1 MTRQPNVARRR
12 SRPSLSEVSLARARW
27 QTPEP
32 DDARARSMRPLV
44 RAQTLG
50 AAALLVGAQRLDP
63 SAGTI
68 FALLLRVLYGAG
80 CTVAREILLR
90 TLWHGQAETRQRAN
104 LRQALYKLRQMGVQI
119 GLEGDVVT
127 LDALQIAPVFA
138 THRTGPRFEQD
149 VTLGHEPFGLFLP
162 GFRTG
167 WAEYD
172 EWLDVVRESVHADVR
187 RVLVEQLRNRRA
199 RADWMGADAIARWL
213 LQFDPLNE
221 EATLTT
227 AECSALNGSKA
238 EAVAMLDRYLAEL
251 GPDAGD
257 LRLQATLLRRRIS
270 EPHGKQRVSFAPT
283 ERHFIGR
290 EELMAELTL
299 AMRRAKWHDGSATL
313 LHGPPGMG
321 KTRVTQELAKVAVL
335 EGFRVVSVSCRESDQ
350 QRPLSVFLELVPE
363 LLEMPGAMGCS
374 PESMAVL
381 RRLVDEDEHADVQSS
396 TVSRTPSNSR
406 VCTDPSSF
414 PLPSRIRQAI
424 SDLVSGLCFENPILL
439 VFDDVQKMDDES
451 HYILRE
457 LCRGASNARLFVLLT
472 SREGRSSRQAGWI
485 APETRSIPLAPLS
498 AESCAS
504 LADAIGFDVNASFD
518 EALRAWFVNASEGTP
533 LYLRALV
540 GHWIE
545 TGVAGGVPPTLANL
559 IEQRLMSLSSDAL
572 RTTQVAS
579 LLGRHANA
587 MNICAILE
595 LSTTRM
601 LSAFDELVEIG
612 ACTESAGVLR
622 FHELFAQGAVSKL
635 AASSTQLVHGRIAA
649 LLQEDRFVGDESIV
663 ADTVVHL
670 RKSGVP
676 EMLGRYALQ
685 SSLELLKRGMPHRA
699 LAVCEAAIAHVSPT
713 SIRDSI
719 QRVQLQ
725 SLHLAGHHSKLFV
738 KLPVTLGPSDYDPE
752 WDEGHA
758 EELITVLDSTRHSTD
773 FEDFAEAAARAT
785 LLAESRTIS
794 AELRARAATV
804 ALRLSGNVELND
816 VPTRAFEAGLR
827 AAAACEQTEL
837 VKNELR
843 MFFHSSFGAF
853 AEGAEAARWIC
864 DNISLYE
871 SRTVQ
876 TTMLSYIAY
885 ALRVNGEPVAAK
897 QLYLNTLE
905 RAGAAEMHSAAAYV
919 AWNLS
924 LIEFDWTG
932 DLAAAAHW
940 ISIALSHCRSD
951 DQDRCRAVVQQNQ
964 VRLAIVRG
972 ELEEA
977 QCRLSELRAQSW
989 SSGIPVR
996 TAYPLAM
1003 ALGTAVLSGSVD
1015 QTEELLSEAIRIHRL
1030 TRAMNGQDFL
1040 THQIWRALRML
1051 GRAEDAQEVLLDYLA
1066 NHRRGGPQIPNY
1078 LASAVH
1084 SSH

>member
-1 MTRQPNVARRR
+1 M
-12 SRPSLSEVSLARARW
+12 ARARW
-27 QTPEP
+27 QTPQP

-50 AAALLVGAQRLDP
+50 AAALLVGTHRLDP

-90 TLWHGQAETRQRAN
+90 TLWHGQAEARQRAN
-104 LRQALYKLRQMGVQI
+104 LRQALYKLRQLGVQI

-138 THRTGPRFEQD
+138 THRTGPRFELD

-227 AECSALNGSKA
+227 AECLALNGSKA

-283 ERHFIGR
+283 ERHFVGR

-381 RRLVDEDEHADVQSS
+381 RRLVDEDEQAEIQPPRDSIGKS
-396 TVSRTPSNSR
+396 ESRPRTNVSP
-406 VCTDPSSF
+406 F

-457 LCRGASNARLFVLLT
+457 LCRGASNARLFILLT

-485 APETRSIPLAPLS
+485 APEIKAITLPPLS
-498 AESCAS
+498 AESCAI
-504 LADAIGFDVNASFD
+504 LAEAICTDVDASFD
-518 EALRAWFVNASEGTP
+518 EPLGLWFVSASEGTP

-545 TGVAGGVPPTLANL
+545 TGVAGGVPPTLAHL
-559 IEQRLMSLSSDAL
+559 IEQRVLSLSPDAL

-587 MNICAILE
+587 MNVCSILD

-601 LSAFDELVEIG
+601 LCAFDELVAIG
-612 ACTESAGVLR
+612 ACTELDGILR
-622 FHELFAQGAVSKL
+622 FHELFANGAVSKL
-635 AASSTQLVHGRIAA
+635 ATSSRQLVHSRIAA
-649 LLQEDRFVGDESIV
+649 LLQEERFAGDESII
-663 ADTVVHL
+663 ADTVDHL

-676 EMLGRYALQ
+676 ELLGRYALH
-685 SSLELLKRGMPHRA
+685 SSHELLARGMPHRA

-719 QRVQLQ
+719 LRVQLQ

-738 KLPVTLGPSDYDPE
+738 KLPARLGPSDYDPE
-752 WDEGHA
+752 WDEVHA
-758 EELITVLDSTRHSTD
+758 EELITVLDSTRHSAD

-785 LLAESRTIS
+785 LLAESRTVS

-804 ALRLSGNVELND
+804 ALRLSGNVEIND

-827 AAAACEQTEL
+827 AAPFCPHSEL
-837 VKNELR
+837 VRNELR
-843 MFFHSSFGAF
+843 MFFHSSFGNF
-853 AEGAEAARWIC
+853 AEGAEAAKWIC
-864 DNISLYE
+864 DNISLFD
-871 SRTVQ
+871 SRTMQ
-876 TTMLSYIAY
+876 ITMLSYVAY
-885 ALRVNGEPVAAK
+885 ALRVNGEPDAAK
-897 QLYLNTLE
+897 QLYINTLE
-905 RAGAAEMHSAAAYV
+905 HAGAAEMHSAAAYI

-932 DLAAAAHW
+932 DYVAADHW
-940 ISIALSHCRSD
+940 IAVALSHCRSD

-964 VRLAIVRG
+964 VRLALARG
-972 ELEEA
+972 ELDEA
-977 QCRLSELRAQSW
+977 QVRLSELRAQSW
-989 SSGIPVR
+989 SSGLPVR

-1003 ALGTAVLSGSVD
+1003 ALGTAVLSKSLE
-1015 QTEELLSEAIRIHRL
+1015 QTETLLSEAIRIHRV
-1030 TRAMNGQDFL
+1030 TRSMNGQDFL
-1040 THQIWRALRML
+1040 SHQIWRALRFLNREEEAQGML
-1051 GRAEDAQEVLLDYLA
+1051 LEYLA
-1066 NHRRGGPQIPNY
+1066 TYRRGGPRIPFY
-1078 LASAVH
+1078 LSSALQ
-1084 SSH
+1084 SSL